1 MAIQCKRDYEIGGHW
16 NEVCEEHVSCHEEKQ
31 VIWKRLAGDE
41 KSEKS
46 RTFVFSEG
54 GHTVGNALR
63 SIVSRY
69 PEVLFC
75 GYTVPHPAEANMHFR
90 IQTSGVRAVD
100 VLRRGIEDLEKL
112 CDHTINSFQHGLC
125 AFSAVQEHRTTRD
138 TTLAH

>member
-1 MAIQCKRDYEIGGHW
+1 MTYPLPLGPLVTSVKTNKSKEFLLQ
-16 NEVCEEHVSCHEEKQ
+16 
-31 VIWKRLAGDE
+31 LAGDE

-112 CDHTINSFQHGLC
+112 CGHTINTFQFL
-125 AFSAVQEHRTTRD
+125 AEHHIGNAD
-138 TTLAH
+138 

>member
-1 MAIQCKRDYEIGGHW
+1 MNLIAE
-16 NEVCEEHVSCHEEKQ
+16 
-31 VIWKRLAGDE
+31 LAGDE

-90 IQTSGVRAVD
+90 IQTSGIRAVD

-112 CDHTINSFQHGLC
+112 CDHTINSFQVNWSYQNSNADLPVIGSPVYCELDHAATKAG
-125 AFSAVQEHRTTRD
+125 
-138 TTLAH
+138 